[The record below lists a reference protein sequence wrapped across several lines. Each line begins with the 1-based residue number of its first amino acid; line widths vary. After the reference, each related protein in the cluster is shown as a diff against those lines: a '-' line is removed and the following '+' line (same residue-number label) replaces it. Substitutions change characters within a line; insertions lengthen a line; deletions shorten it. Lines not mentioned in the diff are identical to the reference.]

1 MMIHCN
7 CWYFNFTQTQA
18 VQSCQHLLLFMLR
31 SIVLANL
38 VPTELLVREGRGH
51 GNVTSLFLQVK
62 RIICV
67 REVLLHIDQ
76 VVTDGRNLQ
85 VNG

>member
-1 MMIHCN
+1 
-7 CWYFNFTQTQA
+7 
-18 VQSCQHLLLFMLR
+18 
-31 SIVLANL
+31 
-38 VPTELLVREGRGH
+38 
-51 GNVTSLFLQVK
+51 LFLQVK